1 MGRFQHLKITLE
13 GNSSLGPEQGDESGE
28 AAATP
33 PPGPLIGGWGHPTEE
48 TLKLLVHTPAYQ
60 AVCQREPREQPS
72 WPECQLP
79 SSDVLPGRLSGRVC
93 CVPVCCG
100 GWEWRHG
107 TGVCLLKLQLDS
119 RILSLKEAGYVCGG
133 PESTLSQT
141 SPLIR
146 KQKAFLWRR
155 LSREPRG
162 GGYPEPGW
170 RILWR
175 RGCLAS
181 FHSSQAECC
190 CQWTAC
196 SGVRV

>member
-1 MGRFQHLKITLE
+1 M
-13 GNSSLGPEQGDESGE
+13 
-28 AAATP
+28 
-33 PPGPLIGGWGHPTEE
+33 
-48 TLKLLVHTPAYQ
+48 HTPAYQ

-79 SSDVLPGRLSGRVC
+79 SSDVLPGRLSGLGLLSARVLWGLGMGRWHW
-93 CVPVCCG
+93 CVPAEAAVG
-100 GWEWRHG
+100 
-107 TGVCLLKLQLDS
+107 S
-119 RILSLKEAGYVCGG
+119 RVLSLKEAGYVCGG

-155 LSREPRG
+155 LSREPHG

-175 RGCLAS
+175 GGCLA
-181 FHSSQAECC
+181 HIHPCQPECC
-190 CQWTAC
+190 CQWTAW
-196 SGVRV
+196 SGLVYEHPRVYLLTLLLLHTEP